1 MARGKFI
8 SFEGGEGTG
17 KSTQARLL
25 TGSLKARG
33 VQVVLTREPGGTPLG
48 EDIRRLVLAE
58 RPAAPETELLL
69 FAAARVEHLAQVIRP
84 ALARGTWVVC
94 DRYVDSTRVYQGAL
108 AHIDPRTIATVEHLT
123 LRPGDM
129 PDLTIVMDLAPEVG
143 SARANERGDLNR
155 YDSGHIEAHRI
166 IREGFLHLAEA
177 EPNRCALIDAAQP
190 IDSIAAAV
198 LDEVERRLVKAN
210 R

>member
-25 TGSLKARG
+25 ADTLAASGLP
-33 VQVVLTREPGGTPLG
+33 VVLTREPGGTPLG

-84 ALARGTWVVC
+84 ALARGAWVIC

-108 AHIDPRTIATVEHLT
+108 ARIDPRTIATLEKLT
-123 LRPGDM
+123 LQPADM
-129 PDLTIVMDLAPEVG
+129 PELTLVMDLDPEIG
-143 SARANERGDLNR
+143 STRANERGDLNR
-155 YDSGHIEAHRI
+155 YDSGHIATHRI
-166 IREGFLHLAEA
+166 IREGFLRLASE
-177 EPNRCALIDAAQP
+177 EPDRFVLIDAVQP
-190 IDSIAAAV
+190 IETIAAAV
-198 LDEVERRLVKAN
+198 ISAVERRLVQVP